1 MKIAFLIAGAII
13 FILGSGLFLS
23 PILLPDLHDQY
34 SIGGTHDFSAPG
46 QTWRY
51 PDPPLELIKGDTLEV
66 LASSNFSGEIEMYI
80 VSGAGTQLHIQLHAF
95 YHVQTDDLYQVYM
108 IYEPVDMPQSGYEIS
123 LRVTVLQTAPIPI
136 LWLQV
141 IGLLLILVGV
151 YLIVISFVTARD
163 KIMKESSIW
172 QQKPTDKGVLP

>member
-1 MKIAFLIAGAII
+1 MKTAFLIAGALI

-34 SIGGTHDFSAPG
+34 HVGGTHDFSAPG

-66 LASSNFSGEIEMYI
+66 QASSNFSGEIKMYI
-80 VSGAGTQLHIQLHAF
+80 VSGTGTQLQIQLHAF
-95 YHVQTDDLYQVYM
+95 YHVQTDDLYHVYM
-108 IYEPVDMPQSGYEIS
+108 VYEPVDMPQSGYEIS
-123 LRVTVLQTAPIPI
+123 LGLTVLQTAPIPI

-141 IGLLLILVGV
+141 IGLLLVLVGV
-151 YLIVISFVTARD
+151 YLIVISFGTARD
-163 KIMKESSIW
+163 KIMKESDMW